1 MSDDARGLPQMF
13 ISNEGDFVGIWIIW
27 YMLELARFRTM
38 MACHVDIMD
47 ITCENT
53 IRHLMLKGDSYHL
66 LKLYRS
72 TQPSRR

>member
-1 MSDDARGLPQMF
+1 MLGVCRGCLSAMKVM
-13 ISNEGDFVGIWIIW
+13 FVGIWIIW

-53 IRHLMLKGDSYHL
+53 NRHLMLKGDSYHL